1 MNEMRE
7 IKDEFNIHELAQCE
21 LKEYRDHY
29 DRDCW
34 RECDKCW
41 SYNEM
46 INKGLQ
52 KIVEGRERRSSD
64 VDE

>member
-7 IKDEFNIHELAQCE
+7 IKDGFNIHELAQCE
-21 LKEYRDHY
+21 RKEYRDHY
-29 DRDCW
+29 DRDCL

-52 KIVEGRERRSSD
+52 KIVE
-64 VDE
+64 